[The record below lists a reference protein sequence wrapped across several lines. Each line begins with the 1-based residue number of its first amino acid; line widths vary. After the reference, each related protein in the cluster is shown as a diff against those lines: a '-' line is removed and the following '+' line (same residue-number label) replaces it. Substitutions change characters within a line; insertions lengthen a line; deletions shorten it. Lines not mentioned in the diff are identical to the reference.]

1 VVFNGNIT
9 ITTQVVLNVT
19 SPYWV
24 YVIIKI
30 MGSYCPYWRNSRH
43 TITEQRN
50 KTMELN
56 GEFYTD

>member
-24 YVIIKI
+24 YVTIKI
-30 MGSYCPYWRNSRH
+30 VGSYCPYWRNWRQ
-43 TITEQRN
+43 IIKE
-50 KTMELN
+50 
-56 GEFYTD
+56 